1 MGTKTLGRKCTKC
14 KKHKMGIFLIIGVKK
29 SPDFIRFVV
38 SKDRRKKEGGIH
50 IYCCHILVIR
60 EGCIIEIQGN
70 WAKKTKNLN
79 GTQVDFRERKAL

>member
-1 MGTKTLGRKCTKC
+1 
-14 KKHKMGIFLIIGVKK
+14 MGIFLIIGVKK

-79 GTQVDFRERKAL
+79 GTQIDFRERKALWKIISVKK

>member
-1 MGTKTLGRKCTKC
+1 
-14 KKHKMGIFLIIGVKK
+14 VKK

-38 SKDRRKKEGGIH
+38 FSKDRRKKEGGIH
-50 IYCCHILVIR
+50 ILLSYFGYR